1 MKLTHT
7 FVTLLAAGLCSL
19 PAGALAQSA
28 KELEELRNELKALRA
43 ELNQLKAQQAQAP
56 AASASAWND
65 RIDAVELK
73 QKDAVVLGDIPGSF
87 RLPGS
92 ETSIRVY
99 GFAEANLI
107 KDFKGTAPGD
117 NFSNLMEQP
126 LGSTDQGKTVL
137 TGQTSRFG
145 FETSTPLGN
154 GAFNTKI
161 EADFYGYCG
170 SECNRNRLRL
180 RHAYGE
186 YAGWLIGQTWST
198 FMDLDNLPETVDFNG
213 PPGATSR
220 RPTMVRYTYNNP
232 QLAKFQFALEEPS
245 DGAHSPNLIARV
257 DKGFD
262 WGSLSARILS
272 HEQRISGVSKR
283 GMGLGLSGSYKLTG
297 TTTLMG
303 QYTLMDG
310 DNDGAYLVGANYPVV
325 DGSTL
330 RLDRAQG
337 VVLGLGNVFSERLRG
352 TLSMGWVR
360 SRNRLGDAYV
370 SAYGDTGNLRLFQ
383 WHAGMYYTPIKN
395 VELGTELLGGRRTT
409 FGGATGNMTRLNL
422 QARYLFN

>member
-28 KELEELRNELKALRA
+28 KELEELRNELKA
-43 ELNQLKAQQAQAP
+43 QQTQAP

-220 RPTMVRYTYNNP
+220 RPVQVRYTDNNP
-232 QLAKFQFALEEPS
+232 QLAKFQFALEDPS

-257 DKGFD
+257 DKGYD
-262 WGSLSARILS
+262 WGSMSARVMS
-272 HEQRISGVSKR
+272 HEQRMGNVSKR
-283 GMGLGLSGSYKLTG
+283 GMGVGLSGSYKLTG
-297 TTTLMG
+297 TTTLMA

-325 DGSTL
+325 DGAHL

-337 VVLGLGNVFSERLRG
+337 VVLGLGNVFSDKLRG
-352 TLSMGWVR
+352 TASVGWVK
-360 SRNRLGDAYV
+360 SRRTLGDDYV
-370 SAYGDTGNLRLFQ
+370 NAYGTDGNLKLFQ
-383 WHAGMYYTPIKN
+383 WHAGLYYTPIKN
-395 VELGTELLGGRRTT
+395 VELGGELLGGRRTT
-409 FGGATGNMTRLNL
+409 YGGSTGNMTRLNL

>member
-117 NFSNLMEQP
+117 NFSNLAEQP
-126 LGSTDQGKTVL
+126 LGKSDNGKTVL

-145 FETSTPLGN
+145 FETSTPMGN

-245 DGAHSPNLIARV
+245 DGAHSPNLIARM

-283 GMGLGLSGSYKLTG
+283 GMGLGLSGAYKLTG

-337 VVLGLGNVFSERLRG
+337 VVLGLANVFSEKLRG
-352 TLSMGWVR
+352 TVSMGWVR

-370 SAYGDTGNLRLFQ
+370 NAYGDTGNLRLLQ
-383 WHAGMYYTPIKN
+383 WHAGLYYTPIKN
-395 VELGTELLGGRRTT
+395 VELGGELLGGRRTT
-409 FGGATGNMTRLNL
+409 YGGATGDMTRLNL

>member
-117 NFSNLMEQP
+117 NFSNLAEQP
-126 LGSTDQGKTVL
+126 LGKSDNGKTVL

-145 FETSTPLGN
+145 FETSTPMGN

-198 FMDLDNLPETVDFNG
+198 FMDTDNLPETVDFNG
-213 PPGATSR
+213 PPGATFR
-220 RPTMVRYTYNNP
+220 RPTQARYTYNNP

-245 DGAHSPNLIARV
+245 DGAHAPNLVARM
-257 DKGFD
+257 DKAFD

-325 DGSTL
+325 DGTTL

-337 VVLGLGNVFSERLRG
+337 VVLGLANVFSEQLRG

>member
-117 NFSNLMEQP
+117 NFSNLAEQP
-126 LGSTDQGKTVL
+126 LGKSDNGKTVL

-145 FETSTPLGN
+145 FETSTPMGN

-283 GMGLGLSGSYKLTG
+283 GMGLGLSGAYKLTG

-337 VVLGLGNVFSERLRG
+337 VVLGLANVFSEKLRG
-352 TLSMGWVR
+352 TVSMGWVR

-370 SAYGDTGNLRLFQ
+370 SA
-383 WHAGMYYTPIKN
+383 
-395 VELGTELLGGRRTT
+395 
-409 FGGATGNMTRLNL
+409 
-422 QARYLFN
+422 

>member
-1 MKLTHT
+1 MNSKRL
-7 FVTLLAAGLCSL
+7 F
-19 PAGALAQSA
+19 P
-28 KELEELRNELKALRA
+28 
-43 ELNQLKAQQAQAP
+43 ELN
-56 AASASAWND
+56 
-65 RIDAVELK
+65 
-73 QKDAVVLGDIPGSF
+73 
-87 RLPGS
+87 
-92 ETSIRVY
+92 
-99 GFAEANLI
+99 AN
-107 KDFKGTAPGD
+107 
-117 NFSNLMEQP
+117 
-126 LGSTDQGKTVL
+126 GKTVL

-145 FETSTPLGN
+145 FETSTPMGN

-245 DGAHSPNLIARV
+245 DGAHAPNLVARM
-257 DKGFD
+257 DKAFD

-283 GMGLGLSGSYKLTG
+283 GMGLGLSGAYKLTG

-337 VVLGLGNVFSERLRG
+337 VVLGLANVFSEKLRG
-352 TLSMGWVR
+352 TVSMGWVR

-370 SAYGDTGNLRLFQ
+370 SAYGDTGNLRLLQ
-383 WHAGMYYTPIKN
+383 WHAGLYYTPIKN
-395 VELGTELLGGRRTT
+395 VELGGELLGGRRTT
-409 FGGATGNMTRLNL
+409 YGGATGDMTRLNL

>member
-28 KELEELRNELKALRA
+28 KEMEELRNELKALRA

-117 NFSNLMEQP
+117 NFSNLAEQP
-126 LGSTDQGKTVL
+126 LGKSDNGKTVL

-145 FETSTPLGN
+145 FETSTPMGN

-198 FMDLDNLPETVDFNG
+198 FMDTDNLPETVDFNG
-213 PPGATSR
+213 PPGATFR
-220 RPTMVRYTYNNP
+220 RPTQARYTYNNP

-245 DGAHSPNLIARV
+245 DGAHAPNLVARM
-257 DKGFD
+257 DKAFD

-337 VVLGLGNVFSERLRG
+337 VVLGLANVFSEKLRG
-352 TLSMGWVR
+352 TVSMGWVR

-370 SAYGDTGNLRLFQ
+370 NAYGDTGNLRLLQ
-383 WHAGMYYTPIKN
+383 WHAGLYYTPIKN
-395 VELGTELLGGRRTT
+395 VELGGELLGGRRTT
-409 FGGATGNMTRLNL
+409 YGGATGDMTRLNL

>member
-145 FETSTPLGN
+145 SKPPPRWATARSTPRSRPTSTVTAAPS
-154 GAFNTKI
+154 ATATACACAMPTANT
-161 EADFYGYCG
+161 
-170 SECNRNRLRL
+170 R
-180 RHAYGE
+180 
-186 YAGWLIGQTWST
+186 AG
-198 FMDLDNLPETVDFNG
+198 
-213 PPGATSR
+213 
-220 RPTMVRYTYNNP
+220 
-232 QLAKFQFALEEPS
+232 
-245 DGAHSPNLIARV
+245 
-257 DKGFD
+257 
-262 WGSLSARILS
+262 
-272 HEQRISGVSKR
+272 
-283 GMGLGLSGSYKLTG
+283 
-297 TTTLMG
+297 
-303 QYTLMDG
+303 
-310 DNDGAYLVGANYPVV
+310 
-325 DGSTL
+325 
-330 RLDRAQG
+330 
-337 VVLGLGNVFSERLRG
+337 
-352 TLSMGWVR
+352 
-360 SRNRLGDAYV
+360 
-370 SAYGDTGNLRLFQ
+370 
-383 WHAGMYYTPIKN
+383 
-395 VELGTELLGGRRTT
+395 
-409 FGGATGNMTRLNL
+409 
-422 QARYLFN
+422 

>member
-1 MKLTHT
+1 MKLTPT

-19 PAGALAQSA
+19 PPAAMAQSA
-28 KELEELRNELKALRA
+28 KDLEELRNEIKALRA
-43 ELNQLKAQQAQAP
+43 ELNQLKAQQTQAP
-56 AASASAWND
+56 AASASAWNE

-99 GFAEANLI
+99 GLAEANLI

-117 NFSNLMEQP
+117 NFSNLAEQP
-126 LGSTDQGKTVL
+126 LGSSDHCKTVL

-170 SECNRNRLRL
+170 AECNRNRLRL

-198 FMDLDNLPETVDFNG
+198 FMDTDNLPETVDFNG
-213 PPGATSR
+213 PPGATFR
-220 RPTMVRYTYNNP
+220 RPTQARYTYNNP

-245 DGAHSPNLIARV
+245 DGAHAPNLVARV

-262 WGSLSARILS
+262 WGSLSARVLS

-325 DGSTL
+325 DGTTL

-337 VVLGLGNVFSERLRG
+337 VVLGLANVFSEQLRG

-360 SRNRLGDAYV
+360 SRSRLGDAYV
-370 SAYGDTGNLRLFQ
+370 TAYGDTGNLRLFQ

>member
-28 KELEELRNELKALRA
+28 KEMEELRNELKALRA

-117 NFSNLMEQP
+117 NFSNLAEQP
-126 LGSTDQGKTVL
+126 LGKSDNGKTVL

-145 FETSTPLGN
+145 FETSTPMGN

-283 GMGLGLSGSYKLTG
+283 GMGLGLSGAYKLTG

-337 VVLGLGNVFSERLRG
+337 VVLGLANVFSEKLRG
-352 TLSMGWVR
+352 TVSMGWVR

-370 SAYGDTGNLRLFQ
+370 NAYGDTGNLRLLQ
-383 WHAGMYYTPIKN
+383 WHAGLYYTPIKN
-395 VELGTELLGGRRTT
+395 VELGGELLGGRRTT
-409 FGGATGNMTRLNL
+409 YGGATGDMTRLNL

>member
-1 MKLTHT
+1 MKLTPA

-19 PAGALAQSA
+19 PPGALAQSA
-28 KELEELRNELKALRA
+28 KDFEDLRNELKALRT
-43 ELNQLKAQQAQAP
+43 ELNQMKAQQTQAP
-56 AASASAWND
+56 AAAASGWND

-126 LGSTDQGKTVL
+126 LGKSENGKTVL

-145 FETSTPLGN
+145 FETSTPMAN

-220 RPTMVRYTYNNP
+220 RPVQVRYTYNNP
-232 QLAKFQFALEEPS
+232 SVAKFQFAVEDPS
-245 DGAHSPNLIARV
+245 DGAHSPNLIARI
-257 DKGFD
+257 DKGYD
-262 WGSLSARILS
+262 WGSMSARVLS
-272 HEQRISGVSKR
+272 HEQRMGGVSKR
-283 GMGLGLSGSYKLTG
+283 GMGFGLSGSYKLTG
-297 TTTLMG
+297 TTTLMA

-337 VVLGLGNVFSERLRG
+337 
-352 TLSMGWVR
+352 
-360 SRNRLGDAYV
+360 
-370 SAYGDTGNLRLFQ
+370 
-383 WHAGMYYTPIKN
+383 
-395 VELGTELLGGRRTT
+395 
-409 FGGATGNMTRLNL
+409 
-422 QARYLFN
+422 